1 LANVTEAPEQTAAPF
16 RPESG
21 VNREDEVDTATLWTL
36 AGELGEM
43 IKRSVYVHEYVLRK
57 EEMRQDAEAQAMIR
71 EFVRAKEKFAEC
83 ERFGRFHPD
92 YNEALDRVRAWER
105 KLGEVESI
113 RKYKAAEEALGRL
126 LYEVSLTLARA
137 VSDTIKVPTDDAVPA
152 GCGAGGSCTCS
163 GDCYG

>member
-1 LANVTEAPEQTAAPF
+1 MANVTEAPEQTAAPF

-21 VNREDEVDTATLWTL
+21 VNREDDVDTATLWAL